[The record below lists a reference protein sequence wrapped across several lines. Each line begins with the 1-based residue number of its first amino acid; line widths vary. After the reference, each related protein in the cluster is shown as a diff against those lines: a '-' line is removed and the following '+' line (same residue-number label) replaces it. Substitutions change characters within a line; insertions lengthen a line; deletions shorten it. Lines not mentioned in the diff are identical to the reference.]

1 MFATKTRST
10 LTRRPLAV
18 ESLPRRELMAS
29 DVFATV
35 QPADDISSEEQVMV
49 SRLDVNQDG
58 IVSPRDAN
66 AVLTYL
72 NRGADEVLPPVFPA
86 HLDVDGNNQIQP
98 LDALLI
104 LNHLNQNN
112 ISQDNFSQEETQQNN
127 TPQNMVV
134 YPGPA
139 FDWSSDLL
147 DDEQLEALLQR

>member
-1 MFATKTRST
+1 
-10 LTRRPLAV
+10 
-18 ESLPRRELMAS
+18 MAS

-112 ISQDNFSQEETQQNN
+112 ISQDNFSQEEPSRT
-127 TPQNMVV
+127 T
-134 YPGPA
+134 
-139 FDWSSDLL
+139 LL
-147 DDEQLEALLQR
+147 RIW

>member
-1 MFATKTRST
+1 
-10 LTRRPLAV
+10 
-18 ESLPRRELMAS
+18 MAS
-29 DVFATV
+29 DIFATV
-35 QPADDISSEEQVMV
+35 QPADDITAEEQVMV
-49 SRLDVNQDG
+49 SNLDVNQDG

-72 NRGADEVLPPVFPA
+72 NRGADEVLPAVFPA

-127 TPQNMVV
+127 TPHNAAAL
-134 YPGPA
+134 PGPA